1 MSFWRQV
8 TRGIRVL
15 GNRRAVEREIAE
27 ELNHYLE
34 ESAAMFAAKGLTPD
48 EARRA
53 ARMEMGN
60 ETAVRE
66 QVREYGWENTI
77 DTWFAD
83 LRYAARR
90 LRGKPGFTTASIL
103 TLALGIGGTTAIFSV
118 IECVLLKPLP
128 YQRPEQLVA
137 LRHTAP
143 GIHIK
148 DLNLAASLY
157 FTYSE
162 ENRVFQGVGMW
173 QSGAWTVT
181 GLGNPEEV
189 PGLTVTN
196 RFFTVLEVQAALGRS
211 FLPSD
216 DDPSGERTVMLSDG
230 YWKSRFGGERSVL
243 GRRIRVNGTAATIIG
258 VLPPSFQFLDRKISL
273 ILPLRLNRT
282 DVRLISFCCQGVA
295 RLKPGVTLAQANDD
309 VARML
314 PLAPAKFPMNPGLNG
329 RAFTDL
335 LIAPN
340 LRPLK
345 DVLVDDI
352 GNTLWVLL
360 GGVGLLMAIA
370 CSNVANLL
378 LVRAEGRRQELAV
391 RAAIG
396 ASWGRI
402 ARELLLESSLLGVA
416 GGALGLALASI
427 AVHALVASD
436 LAHLPRIH
444 DISIDPAVLAFTLAI
459 SLAAGFV
466 FGLVPAF
473 KYARPRLSSALSS
486 DGRSVS
492 QSKERNH
499 VRSVLVVV
507 QVALALVLLVG
518 SGLMMRTF
526 QALRR
531 VDPGFAG
538 APEIDTMRIFIPA
551 EQVPDPERTT
561 RMEEEILHK
570 IEALAGVSAVAMT
583 SGTPLESCC
592 DNNPVQ
598 SEDHVSGEGA
608 TPPIRRF
615 KYISPGYISAFGSR
629 LIAGREPTWA
639 EIYHRTPVAM
649 VSENMAR
656 ELWKDPSKAL
666 GKHIRPMSI
675 GDWREVIGVVADLR
689 DDGIDQKAPSI
700 VYWTLLHE
708 NPGAGRGGAATRS
721 VVYLIRTPRAG
732 SMELRRE
739 IQQAVADV
747 NPNLPVADVK
757 TLEAVYKRSLARTS
771 FTLVLLAIAGSMA
784 LLLGVV
790 GLYGVISYSV
800 AGRTREVGIR
810 LALGARRQSVS
821 RMFVRQ
827 GLALS
832 AIGAICGLGAALGL
846 TRLMRSVLFEVSP
859 ADPLT
864 YAGASAAL
872 VLAAAIGS
880 YIPARR
886 ATRVDPMEALRAE

>member
-1 MSFWRQV
+1 VSVWRQI
-8 TRGIRVL
+8 TRGMRVL
-15 GNRRAVEREIAE
+15 GNRRAADQEIADE
-27 ELNHYLE
+27 VSHYLE
-34 ESAAMFAAKGLTPD
+34 ESTARFAARGLTPD

-53 ARMEMGN
+53 ARLEIGN
-60 ETAVRE
+60 ETIVQE
-66 QVREYGWENTI
+66 QVREYGWENMI
-77 DTWFAD
+77 NTWFAD
-83 LRYAARR
+83 LRYATRR
-90 LRGKPGFTTASIL
+90 LGRKPGFTAASIL
-103 TLALGIGGTTAIFSV
+103 TLALGIGATTAMFSV
-118 IECVLLKPLP
+118 IEGVLIKPLP
-128 YQRPEQLVA
+128 YPHPKQLVA
-137 LRHTAP
+137 LSHVAP
-143 GIHIK
+143 GVHIN
-148 DLNLAASLY
+148 DLGLAASLY
-157 FTYSE
+157 FTYNE
-162 ENRVFQGVGMW
+162 ESRVFEYVGMW

-181 GLGNPEEV
+181 GLGEPEEV

-196 RFFTVLEVQAALGRS
+196 RFLAVLGVQPALGRP

-216 DDPSGERTVMLSDG
+216 DDSKGERTVMLSDG

-243 GRRIRVNGTAATIIG
+243 GRRIMLNGTATTIIG

-273 ILPLRLNRT
+273 ILPQRLNRAE
-282 DVRLISFCCQGVA
+282 VRLIGFCCQGVA
-295 RLKPGVTLAQANDD
+295 RLKPGVTLAQANAD

-314 PLAPAKFPMNPGLNG
+314 LLAPAKFPMNPGLSG
-329 RAFTDL
+329 RTFTDL
-335 LIAPN
+335 LMAPN

-345 DVLVDDI
+345 DVLVGNI

-360 GGVGLLMAIA
+360 GGVGVLMAIA
-370 CSNVANLL
+370 CANVANLL
-378 LVRAEGRRQELAV
+378 LVRAEGRRHELAI

-396 ASWGRI
+396 AGWGRI

-416 GGALGLALASI
+416 GGAFGLALASA

-436 LAHLPRIH
+436 LTHLPRIH
-444 DISIDPAVLAFTLAI
+444 DVSIDPAVLAFTLAI

-466 FGLVPAF
+466 FGLIPTF
-473 KYARPRLSSALSS
+473 KYARPRVSSALGGE
-486 DGRSVS
+486 GRSVG
-492 QSKERNH
+492 QSKERH
-499 VRSVLVVV
+499 RTRSVLVVV

-526 QALRR
+526 QALHR

-538 APEIDTMRIFIPA
+538 APEIEMIRIFVPVAQI
-551 EQVPDPERTT
+551 PDPERTT

-570 IEALAGVSAVAMT
+570 IESLPGVTTVAMT
-583 SGTPLESCC
+583 NATPLESCC
-592 DNNPVQ
+592 DNNPVRA
-598 SEDHVSGEGA
+598 EDQAGREGA

-615 KYISPGYISAFGSR
+615 KYISPGYVSALRSH
-629 LIAGREPTWA
+629 LVAGREPTWT
-639 EIYHRTPVAM
+639 ELYNRTPVAM

-666 GKHIRPMSI
+666 GKRIRSLSMD
-675 GDWREVIGVVADLR
+675 DWREVIGVVADLR
-689 DDGIDQKAPSI
+689 DDGVDQKAPAI
-700 VYWTLLHE
+700 VYWPLRA
-708 NPGAGRGGAATRS
+708 AGGTVTRS

-732 SMELRRE
+732 SIGLRQE
-739 IQQAVADV
+739 IQQAVASV

-757 TLEAVYKRSLARTS
+757 TLQAVYERSLARTS

-784 LLLGVV
+784 LLLSVI

-800 AGRTREVGIR
+800 ARRTREVGIR
-810 LALGARRQSVS
+810 LALGARRQNVT

-827 GLALS
+827 GLVLS
-832 AIGAICGLGAALGL
+832 GIGAICGLAAALGV
-846 TRLMRSVLFEVSP
+846 TRLMRSLLFEVST

-864 YAGASAAL
+864 YAGASAGL

>member
-1 MSFWRQV
+1 MSFWRQI

-15 GNRRAVEREIAE
+15 GNRRAADQEIGE
-27 ELNHYLE
+27 EVNHFLE
-34 ESAAMFAAKGLTPD
+34 ESTAMFAARGLTPD

-53 ARMEMGN
+53 ARMEIGN
-60 ETAVRE
+60 ETTVRE
-66 QVREYGWENTI
+66 QIREYGWENTI

-83 LRYAARR
+83 LRYAVRR
-90 LRGKPGFTTASIL
+90 LAGKPGFTTASIF
-103 TLALGIGGTTAIFSV
+103 TMALGIGATTAIFSV
-118 IECVLLKPLP
+118 IEGVLVKPLP
-128 YQRPEQLVA
+128 YQHPERLVA
-137 LRHTAP
+137 LTHIAP

-148 DLNLAASLY
+148 DLGLAASLY

-162 ENRVFQGVGMW
+162 ESRVFQNVGMW

-181 GLGNPEEV
+181 GLGDPEDV

-196 RFFTVLEVQAALGRS
+196 HFLAVLGVQPTLGRP

-216 DDPSGERTVMLSDG
+216 DDPRGERTVMLSDG
-230 YWKSRFGGERSVL
+230 YWKSHFGGERSVL
-243 GRRIRVNGTAATIIG
+243 GRRIMLNGTAATIIG
-258 VLPPSFQFLDRKISL
+258 VLPPSFQFLDRKIAL

-282 DVRLISFCCQGVA
+282 EVRLIGFCCQGVA
-295 RLKPGVTLAQANDD
+295 RLKPGVTLAQANAD

-314 PLAPAKFPMNPGLNG
+314 LLAPAKFPLNPGLSA
-329 RAFTDL
+329 RTFTDL

-345 DVLVDDI
+345 DVLVGDI

-370 CSNVANLL
+370 CANVANLL
-378 LVRAEGRRQELAV
+378 LVRADGRRQELAI

-396 ASWGRI
+396 ADWARI

-416 GGALGLALASI
+416 GGAFGLVLAYA
-427 AVHALVASD
+427 AVQALVASD
-436 LAHLPRIH
+436 LAQLPRIQ

-466 FGLVPAF
+466 FGLIPAF
-473 KYARPRLSSALSS
+473 KYARPHLSNALGS

-492 QSKERNH
+492 QSKERH
-499 VRSVLVVV
+499 RARSVLVVV

-538 APEIDTMRIFIPA
+538 APEIETMRIFIPA

-570 IEALAGVSAVAMT
+570 TEALPGVSGVAMT
-583 SGTPLESCC
+583 TGRPLESCC
-592 DNNPVQ
+592 DNNPVRV
-598 SEDHVSGEGA
+598 EDQATREGA

-615 KYISPGYISAFGSR
+615 KYISPGYVSALGSR
-629 LIAGREPTWA
+629 LIAGREPTWT
-639 EIYHRTPVAM
+639 EIYNRTPVAM
-649 VSENMAR
+649 LSENMAR

-666 GKHIRPMSI
+666 GKRIRPMSI

-689 DDGIDQKAPSI
+689 DDGVHQKAPSI
-700 VYWTLLHE
+700 VYWPLLRE
-708 NPGAGRGGAATRS
+708 NPGGAGAATRS

-732 SMELRRE
+732 SIGLRQE
-739 IQQAVADV
+739 IQKAVASV
-747 NPNLPVADVK
+747 NPNLPVTDLK
-757 TLEAVYKRSLARTS
+757 TLEAVSKRSLARTS

-784 LLLGVV
+784 LLLGIV

-800 AGRTREVGIR
+800 ARRTREVGIR
-810 LALGARRQSVS
+810 LALGARPQNVT

-827 GLALS
+827 GLVLS
-832 AIGAICGLGAALGL
+832 AIGAICGLAAALGL
-846 TRLMRSVLFEVSP
+846 TRLMRSLLFEVSP

-872 VLAAAIGS
+872 VLAATIGS

>member
-1 MSFWRQV
+1 VSVWRQV
-8 TRGIRVL
+8 TRGIRML
-15 GNRRAVEREIAE
+15 GNRRVADQEIAE
-27 ELNHYLE
+27 EVNHYLE
-34 ESAAMFAAKGLTPD
+34 ESTAMFAARGLTPD

-53 ARMEMGN
+53 ARMEIGN

-66 QVREYGWENTI
+66 QIREYGWENTI

-83 LRYAARR
+83 LRYAVRR
-90 LRGKPGFTTASIL
+90 LGGKPGFTTASIFA
-103 TLALGIGGTTAIFSV
+103 LALSIGATTAIFSV
-118 IECVLLKPLP
+118 IDGVLVKPLP
-128 YQRPEQLVA
+128 YQRPERLVA
-137 LRHTAP
+137 LSHIAP
-143 GIHIK
+143 GIHIT
-148 DLNLAASLY
+148 DLNIAASLY

-162 ENRVFQGVGMW
+162 ESRVFQDVGMW

-181 GLGNPEEV
+181 GLGNPEDV

-196 RFFTVLEVQAALGRS
+196 RFLSVLEVQPPLGRS

-216 DDPSGERTVMLSDG
+216 DDPRGERTVMLSDG

-243 GRRIRVNGTAATIIG
+243 GRRIMVNGTAATIIG

-282 DVRLISFCCQGVA
+282 EVRLISFCCQGVA
-295 RLKPGVTLAQANDD
+295 RLKPGVTLAQANAD

-314 PLAPAKFPMNPGLNG
+314 LLAPAKFPMNPGLNG
-329 RAFTDL
+329 RTFTDL

-345 DVLVDDI
+345 DVLVGDI

-370 CSNVANLL
+370 CTNVANLL
-378 LVRAEGRRQELAV
+378 LVRADGRRQELAI

-396 ASWGRI
+396 AAWGRI

-416 GGALGLALASI
+416 GGAFGLALAYA

-436 LAHLPRIH
+436 LAQLPRIH

-466 FGLVPAF
+466 FGLIPAF

-492 QSKERNH
+492 QSKERH
-499 VRSVLVVV
+499 HARSVLVVV
-507 QVALALVLLVG
+507 QVALALVLLVA

-538 APEIDTMRIFIPA
+538 APEIETMRIFIPA

-570 IEALAGVSAVAMT
+570 IEALAGVSAIAMT
-583 SGTPLESCC
+583 TGTPLESCC
-592 DNNPVQ
+592 DNNPVRA
-598 SEDHVSGEGA
+598 EDQAPREGA

-615 KYISPGYISAFGSR
+615 KYISPGYVSALGSR
-629 LIAGREPTWA
+629 LIVGREPNWT
-639 EIYHRTPVAM
+639 EIYKRTPVAM
-649 VSENMAR
+649 ISENMAR

-666 GKHIRPMSI
+666 GKRIRPMSI

-700 VYWTLLHE
+700 VYWPLLRE
-708 NPGAGRGGAATRS
+708 NPGAAGTATRS

-732 SMELRRE
+732 SIGLRQE
-739 IQQAVADV
+739 IQKAVASV

-800 AGRTREVGIR
+800 ARRTREVGIR
-810 LALGARRQSVS
+810 LALGARRQNVT

-832 AIGAICGLGAALGL
+832 GIGAICGLAAALGL
-846 TRLMRSVLFEVSP
+846 TCLMRSLLFEVST

-872 VLAAAIGS
+872 VLAATIGS

-886 ATRVDPMEALRAE
+886 ATRVDPTEALRAE